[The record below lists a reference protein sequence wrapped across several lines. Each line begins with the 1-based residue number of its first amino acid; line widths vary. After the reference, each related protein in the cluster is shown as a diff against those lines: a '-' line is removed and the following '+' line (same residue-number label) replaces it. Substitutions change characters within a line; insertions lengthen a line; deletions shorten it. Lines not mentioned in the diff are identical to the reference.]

1 MTFGTTNTGGQPS
14 APETSAAQE
23 QENAYEQM
31 QQQHDQSGRQ
41 QQRTQEHETD
51 DVEDDANAPL
61 TVYFGDDEVQDSPS
75 PGDEDD
81 ADQEGDTDT
90 VKRLRGVIRDYKGQL
105 KQRDRN
111 GNSPAAATI
120 PPASEFT
127 ENEPQLQDEG
137 IDFDP
142 AKFSE
147 AWKDWNK
154 RKGEHEA
161 GQAKRQARAQEL
173 QETLIG
179 KQQAYLTAKTE
190 LVKKFPQ
197 YEKAEKTAM
206 EHLPDMLQATLLL
219 HSDNPTMLV
228 LAVGSNKKLRDQVLA
243 AQSDPIAL
251 GKLIGTIDAKAK
263 LAPRK
268 RKAGESVPEVTSGS
282 DGSTI
287 GNMEAL
293 REEARKT
300 GDYTK
305 VNQLRAQR
313 KRAAARRD

>member
-14 APETSAAQE
+14 APEQNSAQAQE
-23 QENAYEQM
+23 DAYEQA
-31 QQQHDQSGRQ
+31 QRDLDKQSSTRQ
-41 QQRTQEHETD
+41 TEQNREIENHEAD
-51 DVEDDANAPL
+51 DDEDETL
-61 TVYFGDDEVQDSPS
+61 TVFFGDDEALDSPS
-75 PGDEDD
+75 IGADED

-90 VKRLRGVIRDYKGQL
+90 VKRLRSVIRDYKSQL
-105 KQRDRN
+105 KDRDRN
-111 GNSPAAATI
+111 SNSPAAAMI
-120 PPASEFT
+120 PAASEFT
-127 ENEPQLQDEG
+127 EPEPQLQDEG

-147 AWKDWNK
+147 AWKEWNTK
-154 RKGEHEA
+154 KAEHEA
-161 GQAKRQARAQEL
+161 GQARRKAKAEEL
-173 QETLIG
+173 QNTLIG
-179 KQQAYLTAKTE
+179 KQQEYLKAKGE

-197 YEKAEKTAM
+197 FAQAEKTAM

-243 AQSDPIAL
+243 AQTDPIAL

-268 RKAGESVPEVTSGS
+268 RKAGEAVPEVQG
-282 DGSTI
+282 GQGAVI
-287 GNMEAL
+287 GNLDAL
-293 REEARKT
+293 IEEARKT

-305 VNQLRAQR
+305 VHQLKR
-313 KRAAARRD
+313 KRAAAAKRD